1 MNTKWYLYMLAFF
14 ACIFAAL
21 PCLYYGFVLAQKIN
35 SLAVAPVPAMAVII
49 LAGIFGHQA
58 ENHV

>member
-1 MNTKWYLYMLAFF
+1 MLAFF